1 MVDKIDTFSF
11 QDYRLLSV
19 HFDLNRNFEQ
29 GPDIELNTSLSL
41 NHDYIDEQN
50 SLRLFMKVEVSGES
64 APLNISVEMG
74 SLFQFEKKPAAGK
87 LSKIAEINCAAMVF
101 PFVREVI
108 ADLTRRSGLPP
119 FLIPPFNFVELHKSN
134 HESESP

>member
-1 MVDKIDTFSF
+1 MADKVDKFSF

-19 HFDLNRNFEQ
+19 HFDLNRNFEP
-29 GPDIELNTSLSL
+29 GPDIQVNSTLSL
-41 NHDYIDEQN
+41 THDYIDDQN
-50 SLRLFMKVEVSGES
+50 SLRLFMKVEVSGEA

-74 SLFQFEKKPAAGK
+74 SLFQFEKKPAADK

-101 PFVREVI
+101 PFIREVI

-119 FLIPPFNFVELHKSN
+119 FLIPPFNFIELHKSN
-134 HESESP
+134 HEGE